1 MAIRSPIIVVL
12 GHVGAGK
19 TSLLDKIRNTSFASK
34 EAGQMTQ
41 HIGATE
47 VPTEV
52 IKNIAK
58 PLLNIFKFDLKI
70 PSLLFIDTPGHE
82 AFSNLRRRGGSV
94 SDFAIVVV
102 DILEGFQKQT
112 YEAIEICK
120 QLKVPFLIA
129 LNKIDKIDGWKINK
143 DFPFLETIK
152 HQDQKVMYKL
162 DEYVYKI
169 VTELYNLGFDSER
182 YDRVRDF
189 RRQVAIVPVSSK
201 TGEGIPDLLLIIA
214 GLAQKFLED
223 KLKINL
229 EENGIGVILERKEE
243 KGLGNVIDIILYNG
257 KIKKDDKIA
266 FITKNGVKTT
276 KVKSILRPASLVDI
290 RFAKGKFIEVEEVN
304 AAAGI
309 RIVAS
314 GLEDALPGSTI
325 YVYKNE
331 KELEEIKN
339 KLKADIQELIFERN
353 NEGIITKSDTLG
365 TLEVL
370 IKMLKEKNIPVRKAD
385 IGNINKEDID
395 LALSM
400 KEKHP
405 EYATIIGF
413 NVSIE
418 KNAEEYAKSSGVK
431 IILSNVIYD
440 LVEKLENYV
449 NEIKYNKSKILENL
463 PAVGKIMV
471 LEGNIFR
478 RSNPAIVGI
487 EVLEGKIVRGSYLI
501 NQDGKIIG
509 KIMAIQKE
517 KKNIEEAVKGD
528 KVAISIDDA
537 VVGRNLFEK
546 DILYTFITEN
556 DYRIFKQYKDLLTE
570 EQKNILKEIANI
582 MRKNNP
588 SWGL

>member
-1 MAIRSPIIVVL
+1 
-12 GHVGAGK
+12 
-19 TSLLDKIRNTSFASK
+19 
-34 EAGQMTQ
+34 
-41 HIGATE
+41 
-47 VPTEV
+47 
-52 IKNIAK
+52 
-58 PLLNIFKFDLKI
+58 
-70 PSLLFIDTPGHE
+70 
-82 AFSNLRRRGGSV
+82 
-94 SDFAIVVV
+94 
-102 DILEGFQKQT
+102 
-112 YEAIEICK
+112 
-120 QLKVPFLIA
+120 
-129 LNKIDKIDGWKINK
+129 
-143 DFPFLETIK
+143 
-152 HQDQKVMYKL
+152 
-162 DEYVYKI
+162 
-169 VTELYNLGFDSER
+169 
-182 YDRVRDF
+182 
-189 RRQVAIVPVSSK
+189 
-201 TGEGIPDLLLIIA
+201 PDLLLIIA

-223 KLKINL
+223 KLKVNL
-229 EENGIGVILERKEE
+229 EENGVGVILERKEE

-370 IKMLKEKNIPVRKAD
+370 IKMLKEKNIPIRKAD

-471 LEGNIFR
+471 LEGNVFR

-582 MRKNNP
+582 MRKENP